1 MLFCEQYQF
10 PRIMMTEKMAKQ
22 HPAKNVRK
30 RCEARDSILS
40 AGEEPKSIGHLCFLP
55 FYGLSLTYF

>member
-1 MLFCEQYQF
+1 
-10 PRIMMTEKMAKQ
+10 MMTEKMAKQ